1 MGLFSYP
8 KRKKGLIF
16 IYRKNFQLDKKYF
29 KPACYIFGVIALS
42 IIMEKLLANTTG
54 VGASIISAFNT
65 ITAIIAPFI
74 YGFSIAYILNPIVI
88 FIENRA
94 LGKLSFFNKRP
105 DLNRGISIFLTFTGV
120 IGGLLW
126 MTIFFLPDTIQ
137 SIKSFFNMLPLNLV
151 ILDQRIRE
159 TVIEFNLDYDQI
171 YVYIEEF
178 YTKFINLS
186 RDFPNILSKVV
197 ASTILAASTIIKLIM
212 GIFIAFYMLFE
223 KEGFCK
229 TFKRI
234 IYALSV
240 NDEKSD
246 RFILNLGKVH
256 NIFQRFILGK
266 TIDSLIIGVLCFV
279 VMSLFKL
286 PYSGLISIIVGVTN
300 MIPYFGP
307 FIGGIPAVLIILIV
321 RPESAFLMFM
331 IILIIQQLDG
341 NFIGP
346 KILGASVGANPILII
361 AAIVIGGAVAGPLGM
376 FLGVPILASMRLF
389 FFEYIDKKYEEKY
402 EPPEVI

>member
-1 MGLFSYP
+1 M
-8 KRKKGLIF
+8 
-16 IYRKNFQLDKKYF
+16 
-29 KPACYIFGVIALS
+29 IALA
-42 IIMEKLLANTTG
+42 IIVEKILANTTG
-54 VGASIISAFNT
+54 VGTSIISAFNT
-65 ITAIIAPFI
+65 VTTIIAPFI
-74 YGFSIAYILNPIVI
+74 YGFAIAYILNPIVM
-88 FIENRA
+88 FIENHA
-94 LGKLSFFNKRP
+94 LGKIGFLNKRP
-105 DLNRGISIFLTFTGV
+105 GLNRGISILLTFSCV

-137 SIKSFFNMLPLNLV
+137 SIKSFFNMLPLNLI
-151 ILDQRIRE
+151 ILDQRLRE
-159 TVIEFNLDYDQI
+159 IVIEFNLDYDQI
-171 YVYIEEF
+171 YVYVEDF

-186 RDFPNILSKVV
+186 RDFPNILSTVI

-212 GIFIAFYMLFE
+212 GIFIAFYMLHE
-223 KEGFCK
+223 KEGFGK
-229 TFKRI
+229 TFKKI
-234 IYALSV
+234 IYALSE
-240 NDEKSD
+240 NDEKSN
-246 RFILNLGKVH
+246 RFIINMEKIH

-266 TIDSLIIGVLCFV
+266 TIDSIIIGILCFV

-402 EPPEVI
+402 EKTEVI